1 MTSRRCCGSVAAIPR
16 RSWPEPVAFSQS
28 DKDSLLSSI
37 DSQRRVVSGMRPS
50 GRLHLGHYHGVL
62 KNWTRLQH
70 EYECYFCIVD
80 WHALT
85 TDYEATG
92 AIAQHV
98 MDMAVDWLAAGVSPS
113 SATLFIQS
121 HVPEHAELH
130 LLLSMICPLGWLERV
145 PSYKELQQHLQH
157 KELDTYGFLGYPL
170 LQAADILLYRAGL
183 VPVGADQLP
192 HIEFARDVARRFNH
206 LYGREADFEDKAE
219 AAIRKL
225 GKKTA
230 KLYASLRKSY
240 QEQGDVEA
248 LGTARAIIK
257 EQQTVTLGDQERL
270 YGYLE
275 GCGKLLLPEPQ
286 ALLGD
291 APRISGLDGG
301 KMAKSNS
308 NAIFL
313 RDSPDEIAEKIR
325 RMPTDPA
332 RGHRQDPG
340 EPTRCPVWQMHLT
353 HSDEAVRQ
361 WAEQG
366 CRSAGIGCLE
376 CKAPLIDAIRAEL
389 APLQE
394 RALDYEQNPDLVRS
408 ILADGAERARD
419 EARETLVEVRQ
430 AMGLGYR

>member
-1 MTSRRCCGSVAAIPR
+1 M
-16 RSWPEPVAFSQS
+16 
-28 DKDSLLSSI
+28 SSI

-257 EQQTVTLGDQERL
+257 EQPTITLGDQERL

-419 EARETLVEVRQ
+419 EARETLAEVRQ

>member
-1 MTSRRCCGSVAAIPR
+1 M
-16 RSWPEPVAFSQS
+16 
-28 DKDSLLSSI
+28 SSI

-62 KNWTRLQH
+62 KSWTRLQH

-230 KLYASLRKSY
+230 KLYTSLRKSY

-257 EQQTVTLGDQERL
+257 EQQTITLGDQERL

-313 RDSPDEIAEKIR
+313 RDTPDEIAEKIR

-340 EPTRCPVWQMHLT
+340 EPTRCPVWQMHVT

-394 RALDYEQNPDLVRS
+394 RALDYEQNTDLVRS

>member
-1 MTSRRCCGSVAAIPR
+1 M
-16 RSWPEPVAFSQS
+16 
-28 DKDSLLSSI
+28 

-62 KNWTRLQH
+62 KNWVRLQH
-70 EYECYFCIVD
+70 EYECFFCIVD

-85 TDYEATG
+85 TDYESSG
-92 AIAQHV
+92 EISQNV
-98 MDMAVDWLAAGVSPS
+98 MSMAVDWLAAGVSPS

-121 HVPEHAELH
+121 QVPEHAELH

-145 PSYKELQQHLQH
+145 PSYKELQQNLQD
-157 KELDTYGFLGYPL
+157 KNLDTYGFLGYPL

-206 LYGREADFEDKAE
+206 LYGREDDFESKAE

-225 GKKTA
+225 GKKTS
-230 KLYASLRKSY
+230 KLYVSLRKSY

-248 LGTARAIIK
+248 LNTARALIK
-257 EQQTVTLGDQERL
+257 EQQTITIGDQERL
-270 YGYLE
+270 FGYLE
-275 GCGKLLLPEPQ
+275 GCGKLLLLEPQ
-286 ALLGD
+286 ALLGES
-291 APRISGLDGG
+291 PKLSGLDGG

-308 NAIFL
+308 NAIYL
-313 RDSPDEIAEKIR
+313 RDTPNEIEEKIR

-332 RGHRQDPG
+332 RVHRSDPG
-340 EPTRCPVWQMHLT
+340 EPTRCPVWQMHQA
-353 HSDEAVRQ
+353 HSEEAVCQ

-376 CKAPLIDAIRAEL
+376 CKAPLIDSIKADL

-408 ILADGAERARD
+408 ILAEGAERARD
-419 EARETLVEVRQ
+419 EARETLIEVRQ
-430 AMGLGYR
+430 AMGLTYR

>member
-1 MTSRRCCGSVAAIPR
+1 M
-16 RSWPEPVAFSQS
+16 
-28 DKDSLLSSI
+28 SSI

-62 KNWTRLQH
+62 KSWTRLQH

-219 AAIRKL
+219 AAIRRL

-230 KLYASLRKSY
+230 KLYTSLRKSY

-257 EQQTVTLGDQERL
+257 EQQTITLSDQERL

-286 ALLGD
+286 ALLSD
-291 APRISGLDGG
+291 APKISGLDGG

-313 RDSPDEIAEKIR
+313 RDTSEEVAEKIR

-340 EPTRCPVWQMHLT
+340 EPTRCPVWQMHVT

-394 RALDYEQNPDLVRS
+394 RALDYEQNTDLVRS

>member
-1 MTSRRCCGSVAAIPR
+1 M
-16 RSWPEPVAFSQS
+16 
-28 DKDSLLSSI
+28 SSI

-85 TDYEATG
+85 TDYEASG

-121 HVPEHAELH
+121 HVPEHAELY

-206 LYGREADFEDKAE
+206 LYGREAGFEDKAE
-219 AAIRKL
+219 AAIRRL

-230 KLYASLRKSY
+230 KLYTSLRKSY

-257 EQQTVTLGDQERL
+257 EQQTITLSDQERL

-286 ALLGD
+286 ALLSD
-291 APRISGLDGG
+291 APKISGLDGG

-313 RDSPDEIAEKIR
+313 RDTSEEVAEKIR

-340 EPTRCPVWQMHLT
+340 EPTRCPVWQMHVT

-394 RALDYEQNPDLVRS
+394 RALDYEQNTDLVRS

>member
-1 MTSRRCCGSVAAIPR
+1 M
-16 RSWPEPVAFSQS
+16 
-28 DKDSLLSSI
+28 SSM

-62 KNWTRLQH
+62 KNWVRLQH
-70 EYECYFCIVD
+70 EYECFFCIVD

-85 TDYEATG
+85 TDYENSG
-92 AIAQHV
+92 EISQNI

-121 HVPEHAELH
+121 QVPEHAELH

-145 PSYKELQQHLQH
+145 PSYKELRQSLQH
-157 KELDTYGFLGYPL
+157 KDLDTYGFLGYPL
-170 LQAADILLYRAGL
+170 LQAADILLYRAGQ

-206 LYGREADFEDKAE
+206 LYGREDDFEDKAE

-225 GKKTA
+225 GKKTS
-230 KLYASLRKSY
+230 KLYVSLRKSY

-248 LGTARAIIK
+248 LNTARAVIK
-257 EQQTVTLGDQERL
+257 EQQTITIGDQERL

-286 ALLGD
+286 ALLGES
-291 APRISGLDGG
+291 PKISGLDGG

-308 NAIFL
+308 NAIYL
-313 RDSPDEIAEKIR
+313 RDTPNEIEEKIR

-332 RGHRQDPG
+332 RVHRDDPG
-340 EPTRCPVWQMHLT
+340 EPTRCPVWQMHLV
-353 HSDEAVRQ
+353 HSEDAVCQ

-366 CRSAGIGCLE
+366 CRSAGIGCVE
-376 CKAPLIDAIRAEL
+376 CKGPLIDAIKADL

-408 ILADGAERARD
+408 ILAEGAEHARD
-419 EARETLVEVRQ
+419 EARETLIEVRQ
-430 AMGLGYR
+430 AMGLNHR

>member
-1 MTSRRCCGSVAAIPR
+1 M
-16 RSWPEPVAFSQS
+16 
-28 DKDSLLSSI
+28 SSI

-85 TDYEATG
+85 TDYEASG

-219 AAIRKL
+219 AAIRRL

-230 KLYASLRKSY
+230 KLYTSLRKSY

-257 EQQTVTLGDQERL
+257 EQQTITLSDQERL

-286 ALLGD
+286 ALLSD
-291 APRISGLDGG
+291 APKISGLDGG

-313 RDSPDEIAEKIR
+313 RDTSEEVAEKIR

-340 EPTRCPVWQMHLT
+340 EPTRCPVWQMHVT

-394 RALDYEQNPDLVRS
+394 RALDYEQNTDLVRS

>member
-1 MTSRRCCGSVAAIPR
+1 M
-16 RSWPEPVAFSQS
+16 
-28 DKDSLLSSI
+28 SSI

-85 TDYEATG
+85 TDYEASG

-257 EQQTVTLGDQERL
+257 EQQTITLGDQERL

-313 RDSPDEIAEKIR
+313 RDTPDEIAEKIR

>member
-1 MTSRRCCGSVAAIPR
+1 M
-16 RSWPEPVAFSQS
+16 
-28 DKDSLLSSI
+28 SSI

-85 TDYEATG
+85 TDYEASG

-219 AAIRKL
+219 AAIRRL

-230 KLYASLRKSY
+230 KLYTSLRKSY

-257 EQQTVTLGDQERL
+257 EQQTITLSDQERL

-313 RDSPDEIAEKIR
+313 RDTPDEIAEKIR

-340 EPTRCPVWQMHLT
+340 EPTRCPVWQMHVT

-394 RALDYEQNPDLVRS
+394 RALDYEQNTDLVRS